1 MIGPDGGQFGSG
13 PTRRLRPAHPLAA
26 QREHYVAQHGHV
38 GEDARLL
45 AEQRH
50 PAPPRPHE
58 APGAVQDSPAQ
69 HDLTVLGVK
78 QAGHHGADRRL
89 ARAIGTDECRRAP
102 RLYLQVDDDVTIRQF
117 EGHLQVLAASAVPR

>member
-1 MIGPDGGQFGSG
+1 MIGPDGGQLGAG
-13 PTRRLRPAHPLAA
+13 PARRLQAAHPLAA
-26 QREHYVAQHGHV
+26 QREHHVAQHRHV

-58 APGAVQDSPAQ
+58 APGAVQDSSAE
-69 HDLTVLGVK
+69 HHVTVLGVK

-89 ARAIGTDECRRAP
+89 A
-102 RLYLQVDDDVTIRQF
+102 
-117 EGHLQVLAASAVPR
+117 

>member
-1 MIGPDGGQFGSG
+1 MIGSDGGQLGSG
-13 PTRRLRPAHPLAA
+13 STRRLRPAHPLAA
-26 QREHYVAQHGHV
+26 QREDHVAQHGHV

-58 APGAVQDSPAQ
+58 APGPVQDSSAE
-69 HDLTVLGVK
+69 HDLAVLGVE
-78 QAGHHGADRRL
+78 QAGHHGADCRL

-102 RLYLQVDDDVTIRQF
+102 RLHLQVDDDIALRQL
-117 EGHLQVLAASAVPR
+117 EGHL